1 MPDRNHANIQPFI
14 DYLKFEK
21 RYSLHTIRAY
31 HDDLTQF
38 FDYLQ
43 IQFGGVDVAQ
53 VTAPLVR
60 SWLAS
65 LKDEKLTGKSIS
77 RKLSSLKSFFKYQI
91 RTGVVAASPMTNL
104 APPKIAKRLP
114 NYVEQKDIAAL
125 LNDVTFPDTWH
136 GRTDKLLISI
146 FYNTG
151 MRLSE
156 LLNLKENHLDAGN
169 KTVKVLGKGNKERI
183 IPLSANL
190 VDEALAYQAAKRNEP
205 GFNTEY
211 LLVNNKGRKL
221 YPKYV
226 YRVVHHYLHEV
237 TTLSKRS
244 PHVLRHTFATHL
256 TNNGA
261 GLNSVKELLGHA
273 SLASTQVYT
282 HNNIEKLKSV
292 HKKAHPKS

>member
-1 MPDRNHANIQPFI
+1 MPDRNPAIIQPFL

-21 RYSLHTIRAY
+21 RYSLHTTRAY

-38 FDYLQ
+38 FNYLQ
-43 IQFGGVDVAQ
+43 TQFGGVIIAE

-65 LKDEKLTGKSIS
+65 LRDEKLTGKSIS

-91 RTGVVAASPMTNL
+91 RTGVVATSPMANL
-104 APPKIAKRLP
+104 TPPKTAKRLP
-114 NYVEQKDIAAL
+114 NYVEQKDIDTL

-156 LLNLKENHLDAGN
+156 LVNLKENHIDTGN

-183 IPLSANL
+183 IPVSESLTDAM
-190 VDEALAYQAAKRNEP
+190 LAYQGAKRNEP
-205 GFNTEY
+205 DFDTEY
-211 LLVNNKGRKL
+211 LLVNDKGRKL

-226 YRVVHHYLHEV
+226 YRVVRHYLHQV

-261 GLNSVKELLGHA
+261 GLNPVKELLGHA

-282 HNNIEKLKSV
+282 HNSIEKLKSV